1 MAGVFADKEKRKK
14 KKKKTDGEGHDS
26 NQQVTQHSGIP

>member
-1 MAGVFADKEKRKK
+1 MAGVFADKEKR